1 MRYLR
6 TLSIVCRWLVVGY
19 SITLLLLYT
28 IYPDISNNFVS
39 KFSKPYQPLITF
51 TIIGV
56 GLNAARSGPYREE
69 VRSKTRAIPADG
81 GNVPALLKGSV

>member
-1 MRYLR
+1 MPVRRGRTYLAPAPTAFR
-6 TLSIVCRWLVVGY
+6 PRPQRQCNPTHDNHGLQGSIMV
-19 SITLLLLYT
+19 
-28 IYPDISNNFVS
+28 
-39 KFSKPYQPLITF
+39 
-51 TIIGV
+51 V